1 MRITSEKTP
10 IITIITDEKIL
21 DINLQKITNILNFC
35 LLRVH
40 LYKSECESES
50 DVASDLLHC
59 FQSVCLL

>member
-21 DINLQKITNILNFC
+21 DIDLQKITNILNFC

-40 LYKSECESES
+40 LYKSESES